1 MAPST
6 ELRTPDLQAIA
17 YHMFTACSDARSA
30 FDSCMA
36 GAQKNSECANEYKSL
51 MACAK
56 GL

>member
-6 ELRTPDLQAIA
+6 ELRTPELQAIA

-36 GAQKNSECANEYKSL
+36 GAQKNSECAGEYKSL

>member
-17 YHMFTACSDARSA
+17 YHMFTACADKRSA
-30 FDSCMA
+30 FDACMS
-36 GAQKNSECANEYKSL
+36 GAQKNSECASQYADL

-56 GL
+56 TL